1 MNQPNPYSEH
11 LPRDFA
17 TWPQDQKD
25 IYLERIAIMR
35 EANNIPD
42 TKPTPREIIIT
53 ATNQA
58 LNRILI

>member
-1 MNQPNPYSEH
+1 MNYPNPYNEH
-11 LPRDFA
+11 LPDFS
-17 TWPQDQKD
+17 TWSQDQKD

-42 TKPTPREIIIT
+42 ASPTPREIIIV

-58 LNRILI
+58 LNRIVI